1 MSKLLVAL
9 FLCGVVLARA
19 DEFTNFMQQY
29 NKAYSHDEFAKRR
42 AIFYDTLAEIN
53 QINSE
58 NRGWEAGVNEWSDL
72 TWEEFK
78 GKFLMAPQKCSATEK
93 GNHVMTDK
101 TDDAVDWRLKGVVTP
116 VKNQGSCGSC
126 WAFSTTGAV
135 ESASAIKTGKL
146 QTVAEQ
152 QLVDCA
158 GGFKNM
164 GCRGGLPS
172 QAFQYIM
179 WAGGIQD
186 SASYPYTG
194 RDGQCKFNKAK
205 VVISLANEVNI
216 TERAENELVN
226 AITGRPVSVA
236 YQVSGDFRSYKSGVY
251 DSKQCRSGPM
261 DVNHAVLAVGYN
273 TTSAGVPYYIIKNS
287 WGTSFGMQGYFWMV
301 RNKNMCG
308 VATCADYPVA

>member
-1 MSKLLVAL
+1 MNKIVVAL
-9 FLCGVVLARA
+9 VLLGVALVQA
-19 DEFTNFMQQY
+19 DEFTQFMQRY
-29 NKAYSHDEFAKRR
+29 NKAYSHDEFTKRR
-42 AIFYDTLAEIN
+42 AIFYDTVAEIN

-58 NRGWEAGVNEWSDL
+58 NRGWEAGINEWSDL

-78 GKFLMAPQKCSATEK
+78 GRFLQAPQKCSATK
-93 GNHVMTDK
+93 GNHVNTGF
-101 TDDAVDWRLKGVVTP
+101 DDPAVDWRNKGVVTP

-126 WAFSTTGAV
+126 WAFSTIGSV
-135 ESASAIKTGKL
+135 ESVWAIKTGKL
-146 QTVAEQ
+146 LTFAEQ

-194 RDGQCKFNKAK
+194 RDGSCKFNKAK
-205 VVISLANEVNI
+205 VVAQLTDEVNI
-216 TERAENELVN
+216 TEKAENDLVN

-236 YQVSGDFRSYKSGVY
+236 YQVSSDFRSYKSGVY

-273 TTSAGVPYYIIKNS
+273 STSAGVPYYIIKNS
-287 WGTSFGMQGYFWMV
+287 WGTSFGIQGYFWMV

-308 VATCADYPVA
+308 VATCAAYPVA

>member
-1 MSKLLVAL
+1 ME
-9 FLCGVVLARA
+9 R
-19 DEFTNFMQQY
+19 Y
-29 NKAYSHDEFAKRR
+29 NKAYSRDEFAKRR

-53 QINSE
+53 QINGE
-58 NRGWEAGVNEWSDL
+58 NRGWEAGLNEWSDL

-78 GKFLMAPQKCSATEK
+78 GRFLQAPQKCSATK
-93 GNHVMTDK
+93 GNHVNTGV
-101 TDDAVDWRLKGVVTP
+101 DDPAVDWRTKGVVTP

-126 WAFSTTGAV
+126 WAFSTIGAV
-135 ESASAIKTGKL
+135 ESTWAIKTGKL
-146 QTVAEQ
+146 LTLSEQ

-179 WAGGIQD
+179 WTKGSQD
-186 SASYPYTG
+186 SQSYPYTG
-194 RDGQCKFNKAK
+194 RDGSCKFNKDK
-205 VVISLANEVNI
+205 VVATLTDEVNI
-216 TERAENELVN
+216 TEKAENDLVN

-236 YQVSGDFRSYKSGVY
+236 YQVSSDFRSYRSGVY

-273 TTSAGVPYYIIKNS
+273 STSAGVPYYIIKNS
-287 WGTSFGMQGYFWMV
+287 WGTSFGIQGYFWMV

-308 VATCADYPVA
+308 VATCAAYPVA